1 MEYDTINYYLL
12 FNEENEVLVFL
23 DSYTGDILYPEKEE
37 KTCNETFETKI
48 AKLTMTLKEKN
59 SDNDTLI
66 MRRKDNTFTR
76 KSPFMSRIREMI
88 DVSDAELLESYN
100 GEYKL
105 IEYSEGRF
113 FLEVDYLKCNYYVKY
128 IELTKDLVTRL
139 ETLCSTYG
147 YEVDFVRIDDI
158 LSKEEGQFE
167 SSKRYIRKLQKVV
180 NHEID

>member
-23 DSYTGDILYPEKEE
+23 DTYTGDVLYPEKEE
-37 KTCNETFETKI
+37 KTCNETYETKI
-48 AKLTMTLKEKN
+48 AKLTMALKEKN

-66 MRRKDNTFTR
+66 MRKKDNMFTR
-76 KSPFMSRIREMI
+76 KSPFMSRFREMI

-113 FLEVDYLKCNYYVKY
+113 FLELDYLKCNYYVKY
-128 IELTKDLVTRL
+128 IELTKELSTRL
-139 ETLCSTYG
+139 KTLCSTYD
-147 YEVDFVRIDDI
+147 YEVDFVKLDDI
-158 LSKEEGQFE
+158 ISKEEGQFE
-167 SSKRYIRKLQKVV
+167 NSKSHIKKLQKVV
-180 NHEID
+180 NNENN